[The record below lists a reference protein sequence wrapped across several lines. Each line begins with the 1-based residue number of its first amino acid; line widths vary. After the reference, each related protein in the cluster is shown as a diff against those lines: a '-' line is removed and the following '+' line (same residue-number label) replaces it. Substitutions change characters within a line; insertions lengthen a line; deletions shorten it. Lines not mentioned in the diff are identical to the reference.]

1 MKVRIVVTDS
11 GGHTFEGGATL
22 VAVDG
27 ARPPRQTP
35 GRKPRVPA
43 RPTLD
48 FSLPVR
54 AFVKRHAK
62 SVGGPQKFT
71 VLLARL
77 SGGKTGAAV
86 ALKEIEKTW
95 KRMTGPIGG
104 KYNSAYTRESFLRVP
119 LKPCAR
125 KPCNASTSSREK
137 RTRGRRPDR
146 VA

>member
-11 GGHTFEGGATL
+11 GGHTFEGEATL

-35 GRKPRVPA
+35 GRKPRAPA

-104 KYNSAYTRESFLRVP
+104 KYNSAYTTRAKDNGWVDTTKTGHYFLRSGWQEA
-119 LKPCAR
+119 LG
-125 KPCNASTSSREK
+125 E
-137 RTRGRRPDR
+137 
-146 VA
+146 